1 MWIFKSL
8 KDFIEFPRYD
18 MGLMS
23 HVFDNKLRCN
33 RTTTMCGHH
42 TVGSK
47 SPHPHPQPHSKF
59 WKNNDDNNIKTF

>member
-1 MWIFKSL
+1 MWISKSL
-8 KDFIEFPRYD
+8 RDFIEFPRLD

-23 HVFDNKLRCN
+23 HVFDNKLRCTKN
-33 RTTTMCGHH
+33 VR

-59 WKNNDDNNIKTF
+59 